1 METRHKNILKMS
13 GDSSVHLSFGNTS
26 LETVFQWDSF
36 GFLRKATIS
45 VENVCGKNAWGK
57 GVCGKG
63 AYGKSTQNL
72 KLML

>member
-36 GFLRKATIS
+36 GFLRKAPIS
-45 VENVCGKNAWGK
+45 VENVCGKNEQQNQLMAAKPK
-57 GVCGKG
+57 GHNF
-63 AYGKSTQNL
+63 T
-72 KLML
+72 